1 MSDRDRSTA
10 LHVQRRPEWTVRAPS
25 RRSRVVEAASAVAGE
40 CSCGSPVV
48 GVLRGFGH
56 ARRSEAAAL
65 RRRVSR
71 QSVEVRDLA
80 AAMTASAVATASLRG
95 EDLPHVC
102 VYVDA
107 TGGNG
112 LEAERVAALAGVPI
126 VRARAREHEGEMTP
140 RLEEMSILRT
150 FFHHG
155 DHAHHFPSVSGQIPD
170 VAFDEVRVVPNQP
183 EAGELRMTVRGN
195 TMPMLLDPGT
205 ELHVQPL
212 PGLARVLARPVRGEP
227 RTWMTEEVRVEQV
240 SGIHTVHR
248 DGLCFADLDGVLSI
262 AGRQSGLR
270 RYTV

>member
-1 MSDRDRSTA
+1 MSDRSTA
-10 LHVQRRPEWTVRAPS
+10 LHLPRRPDWTLRSPS
-25 RRSRVVEAASAVAGE
+25 LRSRVVEAASAVAGE
-40 CSCGSPVV
+40 CACGKPVV

-56 ARRSEAAAL
+56 ARRSEAAAI
-65 RRRVSR
+65 RRRLSR
-71 QSVEVRDLA
+71 DGVEVHDLA
-80 AAMTASAVATASLRG
+80 AAMTASAFTTASLRG
-95 EDLPHVC
+95 ETLPHVC

-112 LEAERVAALAGVPI
+112 LEAERVAALAEVPL
-126 VRARAREHEGEMTP
+126 VRARERESEGEMTP
-140 RLEEMSILRT
+140 RLEEMPILRT

-155 DHAHHFPSVSGQIPD
+155 DEPHMFPSVSGQIPD

-183 EAGELRMTVRGN
+183 ETGELRLSVGS
-195 TMPMLLDPGT
+195 TMPVVLGAGA
-205 ELHVQPL
+205 ELVVQPL

-227 RTWMTEEVRVEQV
+227 RTWMTEEVRVEQL

-262 AGRQSGLR
+262 AGQQSGLR